1 MIDRFRS
8 QIVTIINLLCDPG
21 ERDKSQPGLNHR
33 MIEKAVWSCI
43 QEEPVAFMDYTLHDI
58 GAYPEPPVFH
68 QIASK
73 LTQPPSVTQPGK
85 TSFNMGFV
93 LNRLLP
99 GTNCKQCGRPTC
111 LAFAFDVA
119 KKRVTVDGC
128 PPLSEPEHLADRQA
142 LVKLTLGQRAKEAEE
157 TWMDSIRRIVSN
169 RWLVLAAR
177 LLLGGIFL
185 LSAIGKLQHSALFV
199 DQVVD
204 YGLLPE
210 GLSRLYATVLPWAE
224 VAVGF
229 SLILGLL
236 SAVGAIVS
244 AAMTVSFAI
253 AGIYSLLRPEEVPSL
268 CGCFGELVDLS
279 HTQSLTLDV
288 AMLLAAV
295 VIVVSWRRADEMGVM
310 SLVKGIVPR
319 PAGVAS
325 HGSQAGR
332 SSRPDCGSRPGRH
345 DRQRRPA

>member
-1 MIDRFRS
+1 
-8 QIVTIINLLCDPG
+8 
-21 ERDKSQPGLNHR
+21 
-33 MIEKAVWSCI
+33 
-43 QEEPVAFMDYTLHDI
+43 
-58 GAYPEPPVFH
+58 
-68 QIASK
+68 
-73 LTQPPSVTQPGK
+73 
-85 TSFNMGFV
+85 
-93 LNRLLP
+93 
-99 GTNCKQCGRPTC
+99 
-111 LAFAFDVA
+111 
-119 KKRVTVDGC
+119 
-128 PPLSEPEHLADRQA
+128 
-142 LVKLTLGQRAKEAEE
+142 
-157 TWMDSIRRIVSN
+157 MDSIRRIVSN
-169 RWLVLAAR
+169 KWLVLAAR
-177 LLLGGIFL
+177 LMLGGIFL
-185 LSAIGKLQHSALFV
+185 VSAIGKLQHSALFV

-310 SLVKGIVPR
+310 SLVKGIVRGR
-319 PAGVAS
+319 PAWLLTALKLAIVVVLTAALGLAITAANEGPADVPLTEEPRLMYFWN
-325 HGSQAGR
+325 GC
-332 SSRPDCGSRPGRH
+332 PDCYGEEVNQVKSLMPEYGERVDFVAVDYVVDPSSLGRYGVTE
-345 DRQRRPA
+345 DDFTVLLLTWQPETEDYSEQARFVGNLSVGTFNLAAVRDGLDTLLDAGGQET

>member
-1 MIDRFRS
+1 
-8 QIVTIINLLCDPG
+8 
-21 ERDKSQPGLNHR
+21 
-33 MIEKAVWSCI
+33 
-43 QEEPVAFMDYTLHDI
+43 
-58 GAYPEPPVFH
+58 
-68 QIASK
+68 
-73 LTQPPSVTQPGK
+73 
-85 TSFNMGFV
+85 
-93 LNRLLP
+93 
-99 GTNCKQCGRPTC
+99 
-111 LAFAFDVA
+111 
-119 KKRVTVDGC
+119 
-128 PPLSEPEHLADRQA
+128 
-142 LVKLTLGQRAKEAEE
+142 
-157 TWMDSIRRIVSN
+157 MDSIRRIVSN

-185 LSAIGKLQHSALFV
+185 LSAVGKLQHSALFV

-279 HTQSLTLDV
+279 HTQSLTMDV

-310 SLVKGIVPR
+310 SLVKGIVRGR
-319 PAGVAS
+319 PAWLPTALKLATVVVLTAALGLAVTATNE
-325 HGSQAGR
+325 GPADV
-332 SSRPDCGSRPGRH
+332 PVTE
-345 DRQRRPA
+345 RPAADVLLERLPRLLRRRG